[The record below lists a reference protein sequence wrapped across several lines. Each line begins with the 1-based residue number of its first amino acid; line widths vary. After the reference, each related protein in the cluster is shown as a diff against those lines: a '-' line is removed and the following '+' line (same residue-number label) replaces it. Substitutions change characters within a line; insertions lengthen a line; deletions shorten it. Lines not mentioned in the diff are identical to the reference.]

1 MSRVNDDSNDPVGG
15 VRPRRPLRVAIAGG
29 DLRAA
34 AMLRLL
40 AEVESIDVV
49 ALAEPRS
56 GAAGAVAAR
65 ELGIDTSEDVADLA
79 SVDDLDV
86 ILDLT
91 DDPELRARLIA
102 YRPAAVEIVGSKGAD
117 LIRDLLMAKKRGEEQ
132 ERLLAELEVAY
143 EKMRGHENMLQAGT
157 VVLEQANEELERR
170 LSEIFFT
177 HEFFKAL
184 TSFTTVDD
192 VTSLVVDGANGILG
206 AEISC
211 VYLLDTEH
219 WELRYAAAQGR
230 PADYF
235 VEVVPVDTTILG
247 RAYRDGAA
255 VEADA
260 SAIAGSAGWSTD
272 PEDLA
277 SHAAVSL
284 RSGERVVGVLV
295 IGSHNAR
302 DFTSAEMER
311 LQVIGNQSSLALQ
324 NALLHEELERLS
336 VTDRLTELYNHGYF
350 MQHLEEEVGR
360 AQRFNHVMSLIMI
373 DIDDFKSFNDTYGHP
388 HGDRVLQSVSMTIV
402 GMLREIDIAA
412 RYGGEE
418 FVIVLPETDLEGAL
432 AVAERIRAGVE
443 RLSYE
448 GFGIEE
454 DVHKTISVG
463 VASFPTHAQTGAAL
477 IVAADQAMYDAKRSG
492 KNAVRWPASATPLG
506 IVLAPSVMSGYPLG
520 A

>member
-1 MSRVNDDSNDPVGG
+1 MAG
-15 VRPRRPLRVAIAGG
+15 VTEGIRTPAEGAAPHRTLKVAIAGG

-34 AMLRLL
+34 SMLRLL
-40 AEVESIDVV
+40 AEVESIEVV
-49 ALAEPRS
+49 ALAEPRA

-65 ELGIDTSEDVADLA
+65 ELGIPTSEDIADLG
-79 SVDDLDV
+79 SVPEIDV

-91 DDPELRARLIA
+91 DDPELRARLVA
-102 YRPAAVEIVGSKGAD
+102 YRPAAVEIVGARGAD

-132 ERLLAELEVAY
+132 ERLLAELKVAY
-143 EKMRGHENMLQAGT
+143 EKIRGHEHMLQAGT
-157 VVLEQANEELERR
+157 AALEQANDELESR

-206 AEISC
+206 AEISG

-219 WELRYAAAQGR
+219 WELRYAASQGR
-230 PADYF
+230 SADYF
-235 VEVVPVDTTILG
+235 VEVIPVDTTILG
-247 RAYRDGAA
+247 RAYRDGVA
-255 VEADA
+255 VEPDA
-260 SAIAGSAGWSTD
+260 HSVSGSSGWSNE

-295 IGSHNAR
+295 IGSANPR
-302 DFTSAEMER
+302 DFTPAETER

-350 MQHLEEEVGR
+350 MQHLEEEIGR
-360 AQRFNHVMSLIMI
+360 AQRFDHVMSLIMI

-388 HGDRVLQSVSMTIV
+388 HGDRVLQSVSLTIT

-443 RLSYE
+443 RLSFE
-448 GFGIEE
+448 GFGIDE

-463 VASFPTHAQTGAAL
+463 VASYPQHARTGAAL
-477 IVAADQAMYDAKRSG
+477 IVAADQAMYEAKRSG
-492 KNAVRWPASATPLG
+492 KNMVKTP
-506 IVLAPSVMSGYPLG
+506 S
-520 A
+520 

>member
-1 MSRVNDDSNDPVGG
+1 VSEVPDAPDAAGDGEHS
-15 VRPRRPLRVAIAGG
+15 RRPQKVAIAGG

-34 AMLRLL
+34 SMLRLL
-40 AEVESIDVV
+40 AEVGSIEVV
-49 ALAEPRS
+49 ALAESRA

-65 ELGIDTSEDVADLA
+65 ELGIPTYDDIADLA
-79 SVDDLDV
+79 SVDGLDV

-102 YRPAAVEIVGSKGAD
+102 YRPAAVEIVGAKGSE
-117 LIRDLLMAKKRGEEQ
+117 LTRDLLMAKKRGEEQ
-132 ERLLAELEVAY
+132 ERLLAELKVAY
-143 EKMRGHENMLQAGT
+143 DKIRGHENMLQAGT
-157 VVLEQANEELERR
+157 AALEQANEELERR

-211 VYLLDTEH
+211 VYLLDKEH
-219 WELRYAAAQGR
+219 WELRYAASQGR
-230 PADYF
+230 PPDYF
-235 VEVVPVDTTILG
+235 VEVIPVDTTILG
-247 RAYRDGAA
+247 RAYRDGVA
-255 VEADA
+255 VEPDA
-260 SAIAGSAGWSTD
+260 GKIPGSAAWSTE

-295 IGSHNAR
+295 IGSANAR
-302 DFTSAEMER
+302 DFTPAEMER

-350 MQHLEEEVGR
+350 MQHLEEEIGR
-360 AQRFNHVMSLIMI
+360 AQRFGHVMSLIML

-388 HGDRVLQSVSMTIV
+388 HGDRVLQSVALTIQ

-418 FVIVLPETDLEGAL
+418 FVIVLPETDLDGAK
-432 AVAERIRAGVE
+432 AVAERICAGVAM
-443 RLSYE
+443 LSYE
-448 GFGIEE
+448 GFGIVD
-454 DVHKTISVG
+454 DVHKTVSIG
-463 VASFPTHAQTGAAL
+463 VATYPRHAQTGPAL
-477 IVAADQAMYDAKRSG
+477 IVAADQAMYVAKRTG
-492 KNAVRWPASATPLG
+492 KNTVRWPE
-506 IVLAPSVMSGYPLG
+506 
-520 A
+520 